1 MKNYPRIHSL
11 STLGLIHHQDNDY
24 QFHPTRTDFMG
35 DSASGKS
42 IIADLLQLIFVGS
55 TAFKSA
61 TVIMKG
67 KREPDGLVLR
77 TSGKGMNIAYAFINI
92 EVANEQYV
100 VIGAYFESTSKQT
113 KPFIIQSSTKI
124 EDEKLVPMLT
134 PLKSAD
140 FKYEGDVC
148 SLEELPDLME
158 DKGLIFKKWERISSY
173 HRILYTNNILPL
185 DLAANDKTLNDY
197 AKIIQSFSRGKTL
210 DIKDSKSL
218 LDFLFGKDSG
228 KEIYKKYLETVKDL
242 ESTVLS
248 YGQNLEAIN
257 LLSKKYSKVCLL
269 QYLLRLKNNKEKE
282 YLKEELFYLQY
293 KYNSLNASIRYN
305 IEKYQI
311 ASLSLKMLIAV
322 AEKDILIAQKEK
334 TNIDEGVV
342 SAFDKYSNA
351 KSAHDLLIKAES
363 LLSKF
368 NIEKEE
374 LDALYN
380 IYQRQKEQY
389 FILQELRSQLS
400 IKSLESFF
408 EQSEWMRGFIAGNE
422 YFNLRI
428 SEINPQLEQFD
439 LLIKFSDIND
449 PQSLVR
455 WAISLNRP
463 LTLEEESLI
472 IYFQTYKREKPEN
485 AEKGSRF
492 LPLPETLFKNKIIDV
507 DHNGFWIDLGGVF
520 EYIDY
525 VQERKLNTVNKD
537 MIEEYFKSFTANIQ
551 NSKRLKETEKKN
563 LIDLNKILLNLS
575 SPSEAINIY
584 KQKEELKDFKE
595 IEELNIGLEEFK
607 SYLSC
612 LQKYKAIKSEFQS
625 TRKLYDRNVE
635 IQKEIEQIIKRLPIV
650 VQRSKDFIE
659 NIEKKE
665 SSILQ
670 LSNDLSENTRQGY
683 ELDFYI
689 SSDDKVDTF
698 QIEFE
703 ELKKDIELIDQ
714 IKVEQAEFYDISQ
727 KRTVKFDDYV
737 FRYKERVETDDSSAT
752 EKSVQEK
759 NIDYTNA
766 NANYEAEF
774 NSIVNDFLPNEK
786 YRFEKSKDFLELIS
800 YLLPD
805 IFGNENIIETEII
818 QKIENH
824 LHKINNK
831 NRDLN
836 SKKVRKIENLLDD
849 VFSSISSQAD
859 VVRKINRFFDD
870 DEKRITGNHRLKL
883 EHKNSERFPIKWL
896 TDFKT
901 KASDQLGLF
910 ESSIADK
917 LSFSI
922 SIEEKIVKAFQELT
936 DQRSNGITVEQLL
949 DPNSYLEL
957 NLEMQNSSGRS
968 NKGSTGQTY
977 AAIALLCI
985 ARLSIV
991 GNKNLEKGTSGLRF
1005 MPIDEA
1011 EGLGTNF
1018 DMLNDI
1024 AQKYDY
1030 QTITFSINPLGR
1042 YDDQFIYILHQDPY
1056 IDEEINYTPM
1066 AIFSKA
1072 DISDDL
1078 LKIKI

>member
-77 TSGKGMNIAYAFINI
+77 TSGKGMDIAYAFINI
-92 EVANEQYV
+92 EMVNEQYV
-100 VIGAYFESTSKQT
+100 AIGAYFESTSKQT

-124 EDEKLVPMLT
+124 EDEKLVPMHI

-148 SLEELPDLME
+148 SLEELPELME
-158 DKGLIFKKWERISSY
+158 NRGLIFKKWEKISSY
-173 HRILYTNNILPL
+173 HRILFTNNILPL
-185 DLAANDKTLNDY
+185 DLAASDKILNDY

-210 DIKDSKSL
+210 DTKDSKSL

-242 ESTVLS
+242 ESTVIS
-248 YGQNLEAIN
+248 YGQNLDAIN
-257 LLSKKYSKVCLL
+257 LLSKKYAKVCGL
-269 QYLLRLKNNKEKE
+269 QELLRLKKSKEKE
-282 YLKEELFYLQY
+282 YLQEELLYLQY
-293 KYNSLNASIRYN
+293 KYDSLNTSIRNN

-311 ASLSLKMLIAV
+311 ASISLKMLITV
-322 AEKDILIAQKEK
+322 AEMDLLIAQKEK
-334 TNIDEGVV
+334 ANIDDEVV
-342 SAFDKYSNA
+342 IAFDKYSNA
-351 KSAHDLLIKAES
+351 KSAHDLLKKAQS
-363 LLSKF
+363 LLSKL
-368 NIEKEE
+368 NIEEKE

-380 IYQRQKEQY
+380 FYQQQKEQY

-408 EQSEWMRGFIAGNE
+408 EQSEWMKGLVAGNK

-492 LPLPETLFKNKIIDV
+492 LPLPETLFKNRIIDI
-507 DHNGFWIDLGGVF
+507 DHKGFWIDLGGVF
-520 EYIDY
+520 EYIEY
-525 VQERKLNTVNKD
+525 VKEQKLNTVNKD
-537 MIEEYFKSFTANIQ
+537 MIAEYFKSFTVNIQ
-551 NSKRLKETEKKN
+551 NSKRQIETEKKN
-563 LIDLNKILLNLS
+563 LIDLNDILLNLS
-575 SPSEAINIY
+575 SPSEAIKIH
-584 KQKEELKDFKE
+584 KQKEHLKDFKE
-595 IEELNIGLEEFK
+595 IEELNIGIEEFQ
-607 SYLSC
+607 SYRSC
-612 LQKYKAIKSEFQS
+612 LQRHKIIKSEFES
-625 TRKLYDRNVE
+625 TGKSYNKNLE
-635 IQKEIEQIIKRLPIV
+635 LQKETEQIIKRLPTTIK
-650 VQRSKDFIE
+650 RSKDFME
-659 NIEKKE
+659 SIEKKE
-665 SSILQ
+665 SSMLQ
-670 LSNDLSENTRQGY
+670 LAIDFSVNIKQDY
-683 ELDFYI
+683 DLDFYI
-689 SSDDKVDTF
+689 TSDDKVETF
-698 QIEFE
+698 RIEYE
-703 ELKKDIELIDQ
+703 ELKKDLELLNQ
-714 IKVEQAEFYDISQ
+714 IVEEKTEFDDISKNKKQ
-727 KRTVKFDDYV
+727 KLDD
-737 FRYKERVETDDSSAT
+737 FIFSYKVPLLNDSTSAT

-759 NIDYTNA
+759 SNDYTKA
-766 NANYEAEF
+766 NANYEAEY
-774 NSIVNDFLPNEK
+774 NSIVNDFLTNEK
-786 YRFEKSKDFLELIS
+786 YRFENSKDFSELIS

-818 QKIENH
+818 DRVKTH

-836 SKKVRKIENLLDD
+836 TKKIRKIENLLDD
-849 VFSSISSQAD
+849 VLSSISYQAD
-859 VVRKINRFFDD
+859 IVRKINRFFDD
-870 DEKRITGNHRLKL
+870 DEKRITGNHRLNL
-883 EHKNSERFPIKWL
+883 QHKNSERFPIKWL

-901 KASDQLGLF
+901 KASDQLQLF

-922 SIEEKIVKAFQELT
+922 SIEEKIIKAFHELT

-949 DPNSYLEL
+949 DPNSYMEL
-957 NLEMQNSSGRS
+957 DLEMQNNSGRS

-991 GNKNLEKGTSGLRF
+991 GNKNLEKNAGVRF

-1042 YDDQFIYILHQDPY
+1042 YDDQFIYILHHNPD
-1056 IDEEINYTPM
+1056 IEEEINYTPM

-1078 LKIKI
+1078 LKIKV